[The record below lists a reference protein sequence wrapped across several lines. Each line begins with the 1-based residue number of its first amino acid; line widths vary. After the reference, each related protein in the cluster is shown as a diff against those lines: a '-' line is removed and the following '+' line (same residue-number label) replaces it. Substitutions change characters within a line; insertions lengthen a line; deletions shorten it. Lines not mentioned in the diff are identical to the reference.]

1 MKELNENN
9 NSLNK
14 IEEIKINE
22 NEKKNS
28 NNTFNKLKELQ
39 ELIKK
44 ESSIKELCKIKYIF
58 LKYNI
63 L

>member
-22 NEKKNS
+22 NEKKNYNS
-28 NNTFNKLKELQ
+28 TFNKLKELQ
-39 ELIKK
+39 ELIKR
-44 ESSIKELCKIKYIF
+44 ESSIKELCKIK
-58 LKYNI
+58 
-63 L
+63 